1 MYRNIPIATHRNLWQ
16 NRQVRGDSITSIV
29 RPSVLDLFCGGG
41 GFGLGA
47 ELAGFHSALA
57 IDVDP
62 DLQATYKL
70 NFPYTKAIEGD
81 IGALDRDSWRVLIE
95 GVRPTVVVGGPPC
108 QGFSRIGKR
117 DRSDPRNSLIGH
129 YFRHIDIL
137 RPKAFVMENVEGL
150 LDEGN
155 REQLDAGIEMLSG
168 KYSIVGPITV
178 NALDFGAPTARRRV
192 VIVGYDPNEMSE
204 LSINELRISAT
215 RRVTVEDAISDLPG
229 PLPSPS
235 PPGDWGWGRLSVI
248 NPGEAEISDYAR
260 EMRGMPPIGLGWSV
274 AVERLAEGMVS
285 GLMPTL
291 HTETVRA
298 RFGTTEPGK
307 VEDVS
312 RYPRL
317 AWKGHCPTL
326 RAGTGKEKGS
336 FQSMRPIHPAE
347 PRVITVREAARL
359 QGFPDW
365 FAFGPTKW
373 HSFRV
378 IGNSVSPK
386 VSKGIL
392 SLIKSKLGYS
402 EPSNQ
407 GFG

>member
-1 MYRNIPIATHRNLWQ
+1 MDRNIPIAT
-16 NRQVRGDSITSIV
+16 RGDSMASAV
-29 RPSVLDLFCGGG
+29 RPVVLDLFCGGG

-47 ELAGFHSALA
+47 ELAGFHSTLA
-57 IDVDP
+57 VDVDP

-70 NFPYTKAIEGD
+70 NFPGTKAVEGD
-81 IGALDRDSWRVLIE
+81 IGALDGDGWRFLTE

-117 DRSDPRNSLIGH
+117 DRTDPRNSLIGH

-155 REQLDAGIEMLSG
+155 REQLDAGIELLSG
-168 KYSIVGPITV
+168 RYSIVGPITV
-178 NALDFGAPTARRRV
+178 NALDFGAPTIRRRV
-192 VIVGYDPNEMSE
+192 VVVGYDPDEMSE
-204 LSINELRISAT
+204 LSIDELRFSAG
-215 RRVTVEDAISDLPG
+215 RRVTVEDAIADLPG
-229 PLPSPS
+229 PLSGPPL
-235 PPGDWGWGRLSVI
+235 PGDWGWARLPVI
-248 NPGEAEISDYAR
+248 NPGAADISDYAR
-260 EMRGMPPIGLGWSV
+260 EMRSMPPPGLGWSV
-274 AVERLAEGMVS
+274 AVERLAEGIVS

-291 HTETVRA
+291 HTEPVHI
-298 RFGTTEPGK
+298 RFGMTEPGK

-317 AWKGHCPTL
+317 AWEGHCPTL

-336 FQSMRPIHPAE
+336 FQSMRPIHPSE

-386 VSKGIL
+386 VSERIL

-402 EPSNQ
+402 ESSNRM
-407 GFG
+407 FG